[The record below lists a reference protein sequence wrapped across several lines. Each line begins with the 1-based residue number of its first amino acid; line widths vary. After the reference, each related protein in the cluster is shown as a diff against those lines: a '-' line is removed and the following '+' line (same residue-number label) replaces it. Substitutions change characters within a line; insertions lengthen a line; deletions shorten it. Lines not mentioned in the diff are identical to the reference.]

1 MQLNWNP
8 LNVINKTIKNIFQ
21 THNSEQKSKELE
33 PLKVF
38 VSQEKGVPSKQ
49 QQSLQNQ
56 KDFRGQIRKKTKG

>member
-38 VSQEKGVPSKQ
+38 VS
-49 QQSLQNQ
+49 
-56 KDFRGQIRKKTKG
+56 